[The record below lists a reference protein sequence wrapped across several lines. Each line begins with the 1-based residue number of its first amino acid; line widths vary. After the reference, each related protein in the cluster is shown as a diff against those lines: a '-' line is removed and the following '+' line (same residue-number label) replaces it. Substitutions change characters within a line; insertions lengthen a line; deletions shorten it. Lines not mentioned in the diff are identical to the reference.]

1 MKGSLPYM
9 PKIWSQGS
17 CWGRA
22 GPVVARRARSPSHL
36 SLQNAVWG
44 AGCRTLETTFHLDSI
59 LWKNVRLWPRGEV
72 GSSKVPPPKSKVRSC
87 VQEGPAVV
95 PVYPDLQGFWERAGV
110 ERVAG
115 EVTEGDLKVG
125 GVGGSSCLLASR
137 QRAAVMTKDERGTSR
152 SVPTARSGRS
162 CPWSHSFCF
171 PGHVV
176 CD

>member
-125 GVGGSSCLLASR
+125 GGGRELVFARLPPASSRDDKGRARHVQICADSQEWPLVPLESQLLFSWP
-137 QRAAVMTKDERGTSR
+137 RGL
-152 SVPTARSGRS
+152 
-162 CPWSHSFCF
+162 
-171 PGHVV
+171 
-176 CD
+176 